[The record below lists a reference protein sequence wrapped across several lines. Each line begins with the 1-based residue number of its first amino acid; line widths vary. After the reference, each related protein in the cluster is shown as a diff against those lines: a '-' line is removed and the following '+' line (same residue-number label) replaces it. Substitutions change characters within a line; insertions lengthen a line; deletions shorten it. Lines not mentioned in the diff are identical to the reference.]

1 MTQHPDPNRNPT
13 PMACAV
19 CGLVLARYHEDGKP
33 LFKHGPGDPDD
44 HPVIIVPAAQ
54 LRANIR
60 CDFCLADDATWTLP
74 VETYAMQGGP
84 DMNIGDWAVCDVCAL
99 LLQTDAWEA
108 LTSRVHGE
116 FTKRNGPAPRFTFEL
131 MYEELR
137 PHILGPVY
145 RHTV

>member
-19 CGLVLARYHEDGKP
+19 CGLILTRHHKDGKAQ
-33 LFKHGPGDPDD
+33 FMHGPGDSRD
-44 HPVIIVPAAQ
+44 HPPIAVPAAQ

-60 CDFCLADDATWTLP
+60 CDFCLADHATWTLP
-74 VETYAMQGGP
+74 CETYPIGGGP
-84 DMNIGDWAVCDVCAL
+84 DMNIGDWAVCDVCAG
-99 LLQTDAWEA
+99 LLQTDDWDLITQRVWE
-108 LTSRVHGE
+108 RFVE
-116 FTKRNGPAPRFTFEL
+116 RNGPAPKLAFEL

>member
-1 MTQHPDPNRNPT
+1 MSTPEPSRNPT

-19 CGLVLARYHEDGKP
+19 CGLVLARYHENGKP

-54 LRANIR
+54 LHANIR

-84 DMNIGDWAVCDVCAL
+84 DMNIGDWAVCDICAG
-99 LLQTDAWEA
+99 LLQDDAWD
-108 LTSRVHGE
+108 LLIQRVWLLFVE
-116 FTKRNGPAPRFTFEL
+116 RNGMAPRSAFER
-131 MYEELR
+131 MYAELR

-145 RHTV
+145 KH